1 MRVTVGIA
9 SRGRPLALTGVVMAL
24 DRLKSGKHDV
34 RFVVGADCDD
44 EHLGRMHELWAGSN
58 EGSDVVIRMAERST
72 LAAVWNRLAG
82 FDKEADVLT
91 LLSDRAFCISP
102 WWDDMLVDGVEK
114 HPDRVMW
121 WSSPEDS
128 DCTMPV
134 VSKKWIAAAD
144 YEWCSNLWPFWF
156 SDTENREIDLLVS
169 GKVPLKLAAN
179 YAGARATTQ
188 SGRDFAFWFSVYSLL
203 RSERI
208 ARSKRIAAAFGTE
221 IRLPPEGYFEAW
233 DKEMQDRSPDFE
245 ERFGDKHPASAAYL
259 AAKANAEQVVKEYRN
274 GK

>member
-1 MRVTVGIA
+1 MKVTVGIA
-9 SRGRPLALTGVVMAL
+9 SRGRPLALTGVIMAL

-34 RFVVGADCDD
+34 QFVVGIDD
-44 EHLGRMHELWAGSN
+44 DDDTLWTLKSLNEELPNVMTITAP
-58 EGSDVVIRMAERST
+58 RST
-72 LAAVWNRLAG
+72 LASVWNRIAKNICEG
-82 FDKEADVLT
+82 DVLT

-102 WWDDMLVDGVEK
+102 WWDDMLADAVEK

-179 YAGARATTQ
+179 YAGARSTTQ
-188 SGRDFAFWFSVYSLL
+188 SGRDFAFWFGVYSLL
-203 RSERI
+203 RPQRI
-208 ARSKRIAAAFGTE
+208 ARARKIAAAFGTE
-221 IRLPPEGYFEAW
+221 MRLPPPGYFEAW
-233 DKEMQDRSPDFE
+233 DQEMQERSPDFE
-245 ERFGDKHPASAAYL
+245 ERFGDKRPPGEAYL
-259 AAKANAEQVVKEYRN
+259 TAKANAEQVVKELTH